1 MGSFILFHAFVLKKH
16 LCSVSSFTDGIRII
30 IFNAYEKI
38 TPEYIH
44 YNPLLQ

>member
-1 MGSFILFHAFVLKKH
+1 MGSLYFFMRLYLKH
-16 LCSVSSFTDGIRII
+16 LCSVSSFTDVMRII
-30 IFNAYEKI
+30 IFNAYEKV